1 MKRQYNLLLHP
12 AFIIS
17 LFLLLLNDISLKYQ
31 FANTFTGKLSDF
43 SGLFVFTLFWIA
55 LFPANKK
62 SIAFITAI
70 VFIWWKSPLSASF
83 IIWWNETM
91 FFSISRTIDYSD
103 LLALI
108 VLPVAMIIAQRNSDP
123 ITKYRRLFIPVIGCV
138 TIFSFC
144 FTSAPR
150 YIYSHYAGSEV
161 LYDYSFKTRLSEQD
175 ILNKLHQQNISYS
188 TDSISYYPAQQR
200 RWNSD
205 YVLRVTSPG
214 PDSVKWI
221 PIENKNDST
230 LYVRINEGL
239 YYTIPKYK
247 IDDVEF
253 TNVKFFIRK
262 TAGGKRSRIY
272 IERFGW
278 NKPRENFAG
287 KLRRKVDRHFKDLF
301 KK

>member
-17 LFLLLLNDISLKYQ
+17 LFLLLLNDISLKHQ

-55 LFPANKK
+55 PFPANKK
-62 SIAFITAI
+62 SIGFITAI
-70 VFIWWKSPLSASF
+70 LFIWWKSPLSASF
-83 IIWWNETM
+83 IYWWNETM
-91 FFSISRTIDYSD
+91 FFSISRVIDYTD

-108 VLPVAMIIAQRNSDP
+108 VIPIALIIAETTSDP
-123 ITKYRRLFIPVIGCV
+123 TLKYKRLFIPLIGCMSV
-138 TIFSFC
+138 FSFC

-150 YIYSHYAGSEV
+150 YIYSRYADSEI
-161 LYDYSFKTRLSEQD
+161 LYDYSFNTRLSAQD
-175 ILNKLHQQNISYS
+175 ILNKLHKQNISY
-188 TDSISYYPAQQR
+188 TIDSISYYPARQPH
-200 RWNSD
+200 WNSD

-239 YYTIPKYK
+239 YYTIPKYR
-247 IDDVEF
+247 IDDVELE
-253 TNVKFFIRK
+253 NVKLFIRE
-262 TAGGKRSRIY
+262 TNGGKRSRIH
-272 IERFGW
+272 IERFSW
-278 NKPRENFAG
+278 NKPMENLAG
-287 KLRRKVDRHFKDLF
+287 KLRRKINQHFKNLF
-301 KK
+301 DK